1 MAQLREWLEVRG
13 LGRWLVNDLADDVL
27 SEQDRISLAITVR
40 TMKEETEKWQ
50 SASNENAFVR
60 SRRDPYEKIMGWL
73 LPRAHQL

>member
-1 MAQLREWLEVRG
+1 MAQLREWLEVRR

-50 SASNENAFVR
+50 SAS
-60 SRRDPYEKIMGWL
+60 
-73 LPRAHQL
+73 